1 MYKRI
6 KKRKNGTGS
15 VIFLGQGRYEPY
27 AARITVGKKADGKPV
42 TVDIGTFK
50 TELDALVYLEN
61 YHKSPT
67 PIKIKKNK
75 YDQIVFF
82 SKANYPLVPVEN
94 ITSSIHRQDKRNYT
108 FKQVFEEMKENTLPT
123 KEEMLLEKKMHIRA
137 KNKLGR
143 STAAHLY
150 TAYNHSTE
158 FYDKI
163 YRELRASDFKKC
175 INSPELSP
183 SVRPLLLKLYR
194 YMDSYAY
201 SEDIIDKKYADEIK
215 SEPTQRKA
223 RTPFTYEQ
231 IDELWKIKT
240 NKFSIQFVRDLLLLA
255 IYTGCRAEELL
266 FLHTRN
272 IFLEED
278 YFVTG
283 LKTQAGKN
291 RSIPIH
297 NLIKPIIKKYY
308 KKSNEFL
315 FEIST
320 GKRISYSIYAYY
332 FSKFVKKYPE
342 FNDKTAHCGR
352 HTLETEL
359 QRLNVKSTIINSIL
373 GHKNGNVADDVY
385 NHISIAEKIEAIN
398 MLKFKETK
406 IHILNPVKKDEE
418 RTDKTS

>member
-1 MYKRI
+1 MYRFD
-6 KKRKNGTGS
+6 KRKNGTGS
-15 VIFLGQGRYEPY
+15 AVFLGEGRYMPW
-27 AARITVGKKADGKPV
+27 AARITVGKKIDGNPV
-42 TVDIGTFK
+42 TVDIDTF
-50 TELDALVYLEN
+50 ESQIEALVCLEN

-82 SKANYPLVPVEN
+82 SKVNYPLVPVEN
-94 ITSSIHRQDKRNYT
+94 VTAAIHRQDKQNYT
-108 FKQVFEEMKENTLPT
+108 FKQVFEEMKENIFQT
-123 KEEMLLEKKMHIRA
+123 KEEMRLEKSSHIRP
-137 KNKLGR
+137 KEKLGR
-143 STAAHLY
+143 STTAQLY
-150 TAYNHSTE
+150 TAFNHSAE
-158 FYDKI
+158 LYDKI
-163 YRELRASDFKKC
+163 YRELRVSDFKKC
-175 INSPELSP
+175 MNDPGIAP
-183 SVRPLLLKLYR
+183 SVKPILLKLFR

-201 SEDIIDKKYADEIK
+201 SEDIIDKKYADELK
-215 SEPTQRKA
+215 SETIQRKA

-231 IDELWKIKT
+231 IDELWKIKP
-240 NKFSIQFVRDLLLLA
+240 NKSSLQFVRDFLLLT

-266 FLHTRN
+266 FLHIKN
-272 IFLEED
+272 IFLEEN

-297 NLIKPIIKKYY
+297 NSIKPIIEKYY
-308 KKSNEFL
+308 KRKNDFL
-315 FEIST
+315 FVKS
-320 GKRISYSIYAYY
+320 GKRISYNVYAYY
-332 FSKFVKKYPE
+332 FSE
-342 FNDKTAHCGR
+342 FIKEYSEFSGKTAHCGR

-406 IHILNPVKKDEE
+406 IHILNPIKKDDE